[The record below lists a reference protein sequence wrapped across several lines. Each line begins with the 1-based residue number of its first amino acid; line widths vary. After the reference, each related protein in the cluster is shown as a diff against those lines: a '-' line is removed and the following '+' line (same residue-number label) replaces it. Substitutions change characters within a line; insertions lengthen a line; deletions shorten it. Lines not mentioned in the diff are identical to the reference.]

1 VGIAHL
7 HGLYTGALDFWLDT
21 SVKCFA
27 AILLLLGV
35 STQAAQDLTPN
46 IVTANAAPDEV
57 ATSLMPVPIFNFA
70 VHNVAFSPDGT
81 ILATG
86 DGTGMVRLWNTQTGE
101 LGAAVQ
107 AHTNWAFSVAW
118 SPDGKSFVTGG
129 GDDAVRSF
137 DAGNLTQPLKTFLG
151 HSNDVHAV
159 AITGDG
165 RNLVS
170 AGDDRH
176 IIVWELATGKE
187 LLRWRA
193 HDGQIPTVTIGPDGA
208 TVASGSRD
216 DSIRAWELKS
226 GRLKH
231 ELIGHTEDVLSVRF
245 SPDGKSLA
253 STSYDGTVRLWDA
266 ISGRAIRIFKGHT
279 NRVFSAAFSPD
290 GSRLASAGDSTLRIW
305 DATTGRQI
313 NVITPGGA
321 VEHGGNLIA
330 ENLSAVAF
338 SPDGTMLAV
347 TSTTGA
353 TTLLEAATGK
363 VLQRLVPNGSGPA
376 KLRP

>member
-1 VGIAHL
+1 ML
-7 HGLYTGALDFWLDT
+7 LCLGAP
-21 SVKCFA
+21 
-27 AILLLLGV
+27 G
-35 STQAAQDLTPN
+35 AQQPVPN
-46 IVTANAAPDEV
+46 VVIANATPDEV
-57 ATSLMPVPIFNFA
+57 ATALMPVPIFNFA
-70 VHNVAFSPDGT
+70 VHNVAFNPDGT
-81 ILATG
+81 VLATG
-86 DGTGMVRLWNTQTGE
+86 DGAGIVRLWNTQTGE
-101 LGAAVQ
+101 LKALVQ

-118 SPDGKSFVTGG
+118 SPDRQSFVTGG
-129 GDDAVRSF
+129 GDDEIRIF
-137 DAGNLTQPLKTFLG
+137 DAASPTRPLKTFLG

-159 AITGDG
+159 AITSDG

-176 IIVWELATGKE
+176 IIVWEFATGRE

-193 HDGQIPTVTIGPDGA
+193 HDGPIPSVSISPDGA

-231 ELIGHTEDVLSVRF
+231 DLIGHTGDVLSVRF

-253 STSYDGTVRLWDA
+253 SASYDGTVRLWDA
-266 ISGRAIRIFKGHT
+266 ASGRAIRIFKGHT
-279 NRVFSAAFSPD
+279 NRVFSVAFSPD
-290 GSRLASAGDSTLRIW
+290 GSRLASAGDSTLLIW
-305 DATTGRQI
+305 DAATGRQL
-313 NVITPGGA
+313 NVTTPGGA
-321 VEHGGNLIA
+321 IEHGANLIA

-353 TTLLEAATGK
+353 TTLLEASSGK
-363 VLQRLVPNGSGPA
+363 ALRRLVPNGTGPA